1 MLSLQISLSD
11 NEDSISRTKEF
22 EEDESWTDILLA
34 CADVISAKY
43 GYDVTQKVRFIS
55 RFVWDQDRAGDFTIT
70 EKEWE
75 EFLALKNA
83 QQELNLDD
91 DEEWS

>member
-11 NEDSISRTKEF
+11 NEDSITRTKEF
-22 EEDESWTDILLA
+22 DEDSPWTDMLLA

-43 GYDVTQKVRFIS
+43 GYDVSAKVKFIS
-55 RFVWDQDRAGDFTIT
+55 KFAWEQDRANDHTIL
-70 EKEWE
+70 E
-75 EFLALKNA
+75 EDWKQFLELKNA

-91 DEEWS
+91 EEWS